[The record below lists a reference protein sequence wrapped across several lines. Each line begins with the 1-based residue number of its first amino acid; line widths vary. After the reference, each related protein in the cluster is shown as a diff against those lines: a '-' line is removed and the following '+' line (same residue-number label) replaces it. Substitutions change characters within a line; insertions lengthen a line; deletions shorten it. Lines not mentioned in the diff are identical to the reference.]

1 MLLVNQLIEGI
12 SRGTIYASLALA
24 IVLILRSTRIANF
37 AQGEMAMFS
46 TYATWQLM
54 SCGLPAWLAVI
65 LTLALSGLVGA
76 ALERVVL
83 RPVEGA
89 NPLIGVMVTFGIYL
103 AINSLAGTIWSYQT
117 RSFPSPFSAG
127 VLDLGQIRLT
137 WQTMGTVGVLAA
149 EIGAL
154 WFLLQKTRIGLAMR
168 AATSNSA
175 SSELVGID
183 IGRIYML
190 GWALAA
196 MLGSLAGLLIAP
208 RVFLEPNMMSEVLIY
223 AFAGAA
229 LGGMESPLGA
239 VLGSLF
245 LGITESLAITY
256 LPFLGSDLK
265 VLVPLVVICLV
276 LLALPTGLFGA
287 KTAGRV

>member
-37 AQGEMAMFS
+37 AQGEMAMLS
-46 TYATWQLM
+46 TYVTWQLL
-54 SCGLPAWLAVI
+54 SYGFPAWLAVL
-65 LTLALSGLVGA
+65 LTLTLSALVGA
-76 ALERVVL
+76 VLERVVL

-89 NPLIGVMVTFGIYL
+89 NPLVGVMVTFGIYL

-117 RSFPSPFSAG
+117 RSFPSPFSSG

-137 WQTMGTVGVLAA
+137 WQTAGTVGVLVA
-149 EIGAL
+149 EIIAL
-154 WFLLQKTRIGLAMR
+154 WLLFQKTRIGLAMR
-168 AATSNSA
+168 AATSNPA
-175 SSELVGID
+175 SSELVGIN
-183 IGRIYML
+183 IGRVYML

-239 VLGSLF
+239 VLGSLL
-245 LGITESLAITY
+245 LGITESLAIAY

-265 VLVPLVVICLV
+265 VLVPLAVICLV
-276 LLALPTGLFGA
+276 LLVLPTGLFGA